1 MGEAE
6 CSGGQALG
14 LLGRGGALAGG
25 QEVLDEDSPGR
36 VHPVGGQEACRVG
49 RTVAHDLPAP
59 RPEQGVHGLTCQD
72 GAGCQRPVDQAGRPL
87 GRGDQIE
94 HDGVEQE
101 VEPFERDDLTEVDAP
116 VIQGDREDIP
126 LPGRSDLVL
135 PALTLQLPRRDHC
148 GSPPAARYRSS
159 LIR

>member
-1 MGEAE
+1 MEGVERHLE
-6 CSGGQALG
+6 DHGRSEVLGRQALG

-25 QEVLDEDSPGR
+25 QEVLDEDSLGR
-36 VHPVGGQEACRVG
+36 VPLVGGQEAGRLG

-59 RPEQGVHGLTCQD
+59 RPEQCLRGLTCQD
-72 GAGCQRPVDQAGRPL
+72 GAGGQGPVDQIGRPL

-94 HDGVEQE
+94 HDDVEQE

-126 LPGRSDLVL
+126 FRGGVILYFLR
-135 PALTLQLPRRDHC
+135 
-148 GSPPAARYRSS
+148 
-159 LIR
+159 

>member
-25 QEVLDEDSPGR
+25 QEVLDEDSLGR
-36 VHPVGGQEACRVG
+36 IHFVGGQEAGRLG

-101 VEPFERDDLTEVDAP
+101 VEPLERDDLTEVDAP
-116 VIQGDREDIP
+116 VSGAE
-126 LPGRSDLVL
+126 
-135 PALTLQLPRRDHC
+135 
-148 GSPPAARYRSS
+148 
-159 LIR
+159 

>member
-59 RPEQGVHGLTCQD
+59 RPEQGVHGLTGQD

-101 VEPFERDDLTEVDAP
+101 VEPLERDDLTEVDAP
-116 VIQGDREDIP
+116 VSGAE
-126 LPGRSDLVL
+126 
-135 PALTLQLPRRDHC
+135 
-148 GSPPAARYRSS
+148 
-159 LIR
+159 

>member
-59 RPEQGVHGLTCQD
+59 GLNR
-72 GAGCQRPVDQAGRPL
+72 ASMV
-87 GRGDQIE
+87 
-94 HDGVEQE
+94 
-101 VEPFERDDLTEVDAP
+101 
-116 VIQGDREDIP
+116 
-126 LPGRSDLVL
+126 
-135 PALTLQLPRRDHC
+135 
-148 GSPPAARYRSS
+148 
-159 LIR
+159 